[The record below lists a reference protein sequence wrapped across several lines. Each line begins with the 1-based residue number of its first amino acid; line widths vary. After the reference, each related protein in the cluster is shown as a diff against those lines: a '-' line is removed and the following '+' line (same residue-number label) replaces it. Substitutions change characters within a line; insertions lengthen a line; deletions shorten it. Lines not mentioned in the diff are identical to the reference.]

1 MKYPACL
8 LLTSLLVLGLP
19 TRPAAAGP
27 GADEKA
33 LAIIGQIEKNGGTR
47 QLVLDL
53 AKLGPDAL
61 ETIRA
66 GIRRGPGPLSAALLK
81 ARNLIISTRVTE
93 VLRRGIKTQLSFDG
107 QYNELA
113 ENRTEN
119 IEALF
124 FLLND
129 ESSPYAIRHGSCR
142 ALADIGDK
150 SLLPRIRQL
159 YWDLLLDPDLRSEL
173 GIILAVFGDTTAI
186 DNKLTRYSRFTDH
199 QRSLVRLSANIE
211 LSNLYYRIR
220 NYARA
225 IEAYEKIL
233 GLSEKLLKT
242 QRQARLPQEVLRE
255 GEQQLNLHYYNAA
268 CSNSLGGNLERA
280 KKYLLKAVQGNPEH
294 YGNISKDGDL
304 INLRKDPGFPAFMKK
319 LGRLFED
326 EEI

>member
-8 LLTSLLVLGLP
+8 LLTSLLILGLS
-19 TRPAAAGP
+19 TQPAAAKP
-27 GADEKA
+27 GAGEKA
-33 LAIIGQIEKNGGTR
+33 LALIGQIEKNSENR
-47 QLVLDL
+47 QLVRDL

-61 ETIRA
+61 EAIRA
-66 GIRRGPGPLSAALLK
+66 GITKGPKPVSTALLK
-81 ARNLIISTRVTE
+81 ARNLIISSQVAK
-93 VLRRGIKTQLSFDG
+93 VLQRGIKSQLSFDG

-113 ENRTEN
+113 ENRAEN

-173 GIILAVFGDTTAI
+173 GIILAIFGDTTAI
-186 DNKLTRYSRFTDH
+186 ENKLERYSRFTDH

-233 GLSEKLLKT
+233 ELSEKLLKT
-242 QRQARLPQEVLRE
+242 QRQARLPQQVLRE

-294 YGNISKDGDL
+294 YGNIRKDGDL
-304 INLRKDPGFPAFMKK
+304 IKLRKDPGFPAFMKK